1 METKNIIII
10 GVLLVIIC
18 IFVGAIFGT
27 LTNSVN
33 YERIEIVPNGT
44 SIEIPTNDAK
54 YLGDQ
59 NGVRFWNWNNGA
71 LVTYNSQEGSNA
83 NELSGALG
91 FYAIKELVRNGNSEN
106 IDGIDVYQLNGDQLS
121 NLNVTVNGDVFYCI
135 HLVND
140 TTHDNIVIC
149 CKDKD
154 VALHMA
160 KSIEY
165 KISNSTNGSS
175 NNSNANATSS
185 GSSNGLIP
193 VTMDDG
199 SVIYCHA
206 GEYIDRPDGIYRV
219 NSDGSLTKV
228 ADDSESY
235 VDDDYDED
243 YDYDDDSPDSGSSS
257 GSSSSGSGSS
267 SESGSSSGS
276 GSTDSGSV
284 ETSVDD

>member
-10 GVLLVIIC
+10 GILLVIIC
-18 IFVGAIFGT
+18 LLAGAIFGT

-54 YLGDQ
+54 YLGDKE
-59 NGVRFWNWNNGA
+59 GVKFWNWSNGA
-71 LVTYNSQEGSNA
+71 LITYNSQEGSNA
-83 NELSGALG
+83 VELSGALG
-91 FYAIKELVRNGNSEN
+91 FYAIKELVRSGNSEN
-106 IDGIDVYQLNGDQLS
+106 IDGFTVYQLNGQQLS
-121 NLNVTVNGDVFYCI
+121 NSNVSVNGDVFYCI
-135 HLVND
+135 HLINE

-160 KSIEY
+160 KSIQY
-165 KISNSTNGSS
+165 KISNATTNDSDNST
-175 NNSNANATSS
+175 ATATSS
-185 GSSNGLIP
+185 GNSSNLIP

-206 GEYIDRPDGIYRV
+206 GENIDKQDGTYRV

-228 ADDSESY
+228 ADDSKSNNNDNSDENQGEDSSSDASFSSSTSSSSSSSDTES
-235 VDDDYDED
+235 
-243 YDYDDDSPDSGSSS
+243 SSFGSSS
-257 GSSSSGSGSS
+257 
-267 SESGSSSGS
+267 
-276 GSTDSGSV
+276 DV
-284 ETSVDD
+284 ETTNG